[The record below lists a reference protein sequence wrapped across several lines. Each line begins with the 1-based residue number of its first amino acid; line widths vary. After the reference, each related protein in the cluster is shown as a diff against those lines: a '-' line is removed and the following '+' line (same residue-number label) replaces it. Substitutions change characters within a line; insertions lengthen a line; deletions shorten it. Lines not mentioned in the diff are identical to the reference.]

1 MIKDYFLE
9 SMQVKQD
16 FIDRYES
23 DLEEIIQLTQT
34 VLERG
39 NKILIAGNGGSAAD
53 AQHWAAEFIGRYKME
68 RASLPAI
75 ALSTDTSALTAIGN
89 DYGYEVVFSRQL
101 EGLGSQGDLFIAIS
115 TSGNSQN
122 LIKAIEVAKSKGI
135 QVFGLLGKDGGKMKE
150 LCDYALVVP
159 SNNTPR
165 VQETHLVIYHTICEE
180 VEKRMF

>member
-9 SMQVKQD
+9 SIQAKQD

-89 DYGYEVVFSRQL
+89 DYGYEVVF
-101 EGLGSQGDLFIAIS
+101 
-115 TSGNSQN
+115 
-122 LIKAIEVAKSKGI
+122 
-135 QVFGLLGKDGGKMKE
+135 
-150 LCDYALVVP
+150 LV
-159 SNNTPR
+159 S
-165 VQETHLVIYHTICEE
+165 
-180 VEKRMF
+180 